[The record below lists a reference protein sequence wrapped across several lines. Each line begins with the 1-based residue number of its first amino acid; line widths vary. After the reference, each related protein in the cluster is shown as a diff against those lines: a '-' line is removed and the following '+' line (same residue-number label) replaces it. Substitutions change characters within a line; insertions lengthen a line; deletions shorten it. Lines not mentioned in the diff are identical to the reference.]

1 MQLERSHGTAAG
13 CALLGSFELKLRN
26 EFCRVTPNL
35 EMFMSL
41 YEEYPVFQLLKVNR
55 SRILEYVKCVQV

>member
-13 CALLGSFELKLRN
+13 CALLGLFELKLRN

-41 YEEYPVFQLLKVNR
+41 YEEYPVFN
-55 SRILEYVKCVQV
+55 C